1 MKPAIALAE
10 IGELAGLTVLGWLLA
25 LVLGVGSLLAVSLL
39 LPDTPTTILVVVF
52 LLLLAGLYLL
62 FGSWD
67 WRPGG
72 EARQHAVFLACQ
84 LSLFALV
91 GFVGYTVRS
100 PDSTGRWVVL
110 LGGLFVT
117 PVAGWLAYFDGLG
130 RLRRALAGGA
140 SA

>member
-1 MKPAIALAE
+1 MKPSLALSE
-10 IGELAGLTVLGWLLA
+10 IGELAGLTVLGWLVA

-39 LPDTPTTILVVVF
+39 LPDASTAVLVVAF
-52 LLLLAGLYLL
+52 LLPLAGLYLL
-62 FGSWD
+62 FGNWD
-67 WRPGG
+67 WGPGG

-91 GFVGYTVRS
+91 GAVGYAVLS
-100 PDSTGRWVVL
+100 PDATGRWVVL

-130 RLRRALAGGA
+130 RLRRAVARGE